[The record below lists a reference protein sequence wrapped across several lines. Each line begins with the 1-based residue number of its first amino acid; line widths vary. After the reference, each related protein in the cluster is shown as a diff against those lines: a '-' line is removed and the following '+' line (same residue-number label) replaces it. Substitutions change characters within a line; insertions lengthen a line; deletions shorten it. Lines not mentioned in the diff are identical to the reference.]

1 MTTTAGR
8 IGFTL
13 WATPATAPSWVS
25 SPTIEIER
33 VTDDDVI
40 WAFSLRE
47 LPEPRGNARHIQGYP
62 AWAKDGPELH
72 LSIFAEGL
80 AALADPDIAWLFTAL
95 AEHRPATVT
104 EVAEILAAGGVID
117 RTAEEAAAQG
127 LPQPQATR

>member
-1 MTTTAGR
+1 MTTTGR

-13 WATPATAPSWVS
+13 WATPATAPSWVT

-47 LPEPRGNARHIQGYP
+47 LPEPRSGARQELGYP

-80 AALADPDIAWLFTAL
+80 AALADPDIAFLFTAL
-95 AEHRPATVT
+95 ADRRPATVT
-104 EVAEILAAGGVID
+104 GVAEILTAGGVID
-117 RTAEEAAAQG
+117 RTAEESAAQG
-127 LPQPQATR
+127 LPQPQAAR